1 MDGFIVKLRWAESY
15 CTEYNERVKAFSADR
30 GKAGVFD
37 YEEAERIAHDVG
49 GVVLARHEAMGDKA

>member
-15 CTEYNERVKAFSADR
+15 CTEYNERVKSFSADR

-37 YEEAERIAHDVG
+37 FETAEAIAHDVG
-49 GVVLARHEAMGDKA
+49 GLVLARHEVFDGR